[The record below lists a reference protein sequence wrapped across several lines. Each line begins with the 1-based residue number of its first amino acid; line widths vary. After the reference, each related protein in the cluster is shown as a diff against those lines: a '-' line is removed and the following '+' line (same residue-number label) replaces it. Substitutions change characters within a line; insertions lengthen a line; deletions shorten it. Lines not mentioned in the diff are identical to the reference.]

1 MNTLQ
6 QRRFFSHVMPAAK
19 ALAAAAPPVPPPP
32 PPAVSAPAQPV
43 PTSSAKPVSTSSFTA
58 ARRRSTIMTK
68 FRAVQVFRKPPPTVA
83 EHESGSEDGSSDG
96 EGRAGATAEVQRQR
110 QLQRPRP
117 RPHAQSLD
125 EDGLSPTDALAAVM
139 NPSLAKEIMS
149 RRSQHRAAEAAAG
162 GGGGGGGQPPP
173 QQQASQEPVVG
184 YAAVHGRNLRGR
196 GAVGGRDSATTTA
209 TTTTRRVRTHVPTP
223 GRRVAW
229 ADRVSAT
236 AAHPKAA
243 KAAPDGER
251 HEPQATVPAAA
262 VTQQDGHDSAG
273 SSDEVPPTVVIAPDA
288 PPVLQSSFG
297 AGAADRAAGMDLRVE
312 PSPPAEVD
320 WQEVQDPNGYLYYH
334 HKPSD
339 KVQWEPPAEPY
350 TDVGGTVQHPPLV
363 PLSLLPDMEAVSKQG
378 ATGGYLSQHQNG
390 SPTHRSPK
398 HRRSSSGG
406 TPKHRRRSSGGSGS
420 TTPKHQRQR
429 GSRRGS
435 HDSPTHAKPRKAF
448 ATRARRRGAGGST
461 SSKAKRG
468 KPKARART
476 ASSDD
481 ASQRDG
487 GMTNEKGRWRSLWKE
502 VVGGGGGGTQQ
513 QPKARGSA
521 ASKTSESSPRV
532 PRRKAPALPTA
543 AGRGYAAAP
552 APAPA
557 APAPAIA
564 PAAATARATATAQVT
579 APRPVGLAVAAETRS
594 RVQRAAVSG
603 VALLLLCH
611 VTWGLPRLQ
620 CG

>member
-1 MNTLQ
+1 
-6 QRRFFSHVMPAAK
+6 
-19 ALAAAAPPVPPPP
+19 
-32 PPAVSAPAQPV
+32 
-43 PTSSAKPVSTSSFTA
+43 
-58 ARRRSTIMTK
+58 
-68 FRAVQVFRKPPPTVA
+68 
-83 EHESGSEDGSSDG
+83 
-96 EGRAGATAEVQRQR
+96 
-110 QLQRPRP
+110 
-117 RPHAQSLD
+117 
-125 EDGLSPTDALAAVM
+125 M

-184 YAAVHGRNLRGR
+184 YAAVHGRNFRGR

-236 AAHPKAA
+236 AAHLKAA

-273 SSDEVPPTVVIAPDA
+273 SSDEVPPTIVISPDA

-406 TPKHRRRSSGGSGS
+406 STPKHRRRSSGGSGS

-435 HDSPTHAKPRKAF
+435 HDSPTHAKPRKAS
-448 ATRARRRGAGGST
+448 ATRTRRRGAGGST
-461 SSKAKRG
+461 SKAKRG

-481 ASQRDG
+481 ASQRGG

-543 AGRGYAAAP
+543 AGRGSAAAP
-552 APAPA
+552 

-579 APRPVGLAVAAETRS
+579 APRPVGLAAAAEARS

-611 VTWGLPRLQ
+611 VTWGLPRLR

>member
-1 MNTLQ
+1 M
-6 QRRFFSHVMPAAK
+6 RR
-19 ALAAAAPPVPPPP
+19 
-32 PPAVSAPAQPV
+32 
-43 PTSSAKPVSTSSFTA
+43 VSTSSFTA

-236 AAHPKAA
+236 AAHLKAA
-243 KAAPDGER
+243 QAAPDGER

-273 SSDEVPPTVVIAPDA
+273 SSDEVPPTVVAHALRRAKQRRAARREVRLGEGLHRRGVDAARPVDQLRRVPAPIAGHGKYA
-288 PPVLQSSFG
+288 
-297 AGAADRAAGMDLRVE
+297 AGA
-312 PSPPAEVD
+312 SPA
-320 WQEVQDPNGYLYYH
+320 Q
-334 HKPSD
+334 
-339 KVQWEPPAEPY
+339 
-350 TDVGGTVQHPPLV
+350 
-363 PLSLLPDMEAVSKQG
+363 
-378 ATGGYLSQHQNG
+378 
-390 SPTHRSPK
+390 
-398 HRRSSSGG
+398 
-406 TPKHRRRSSGGSGS
+406 
-420 TTPKHQRQR
+420 
-429 GSRRGS
+429 
-435 HDSPTHAKPRKAF
+435 
-448 ATRARRRGAGGST
+448 ST
-461 SSKAKRG
+461 S
-468 KPKARART
+468 
-476 ASSDD
+476 
-481 ASQRDG
+481 
-487 GMTNEKGRWRSLWKE
+487 
-502 VVGGGGGGTQQ
+502 
-513 QPKARGSA
+513 
-521 ASKTSESSPRV
+521 
-532 PRRKAPALPTA
+532 
-543 AGRGYAAAP
+543 
-552 APAPA
+552 
-557 APAPAIA
+557 
-564 PAAATARATATAQVT
+564 
-579 APRPVGLAVAAETRS
+579 
-594 RVQRAAVSG
+594 
-603 VALLLLCH
+603 
-611 VTWGLPRLQ
+611 
-620 CG
+620 